1 MTVPLQP
8 DGAGVN
14 FANRAGRRDGSI
26 TLAGLRAFVAVVE
39 AGGLSAAARALGVS
53 QPNISVQL
61 ATLETACGVMLLHR
75 RPRQALTEAGRDL
88 LLRARLVL
96 SRFDEL
102 EHGLSELR
110 ALRRG
115 RLVVGLSTPAFA
127 MPLIARFQQQH
138 PGVTVTTR
146 LGNTATL
153 TESVAACDIDLAVMT
168 LLEDLPGMACTTIA
182 RQRLVLCVP
191 AGHPLATGRALRLP
205 ALAGLKL
212 VMREPGSMTRRML
225 EQLLATAGL
234 APQIQLE
241 VGSREAVKEA
251 VAAGL
256 GVGALLDGEVGED
269 PRLAT
274 VPLHGAAAVAEV
286 AVVSLPESH
295 ELPAVAAFVGL
306 ARLATPIM
314 KP

>member
-1 MTVPLQP
+1 VSLQQG
-8 DGAGVN
+8 GAAVN
-14 FANRAGRRDGSI
+14 FVTRAGRRDGSI

-53 QPNISVQL
+53 QPSVSVQL
-61 ATLETACGVMLLHR
+61 ATLEAACGVMLLHR
-75 RPRQALTEAGRDL
+75 RPRLALTEAGRDL

-102 EHGLSELR
+102 EHGLGELR

-127 MPLIARFQQQH
+127 MPLIARFQALH
-138 PGVTVTTR
+138 PGVTVSTR

-153 TESVAACDIDLAVMT
+153 TENIAACGIDLAVMT
-168 LLEDLPGMACTTIA
+168 LLEPLPGMACTTIA

-191 AGHPLATGRALRLP
+191 AGHRLATGRALRLP

-225 EQLLATAGL
+225 EQLLAGAGL
-234 APQIQLE
+234 APQVQLE

-256 GVGALLDGEVGED
+256 GVGALLDGEVGQD

-274 VPLHGAAAVAEV
+274 VKLLGAEAMAEV
-286 AVVSLPESH
+286 AVVGLPESLD
-295 ELPAVAAFVGL
+295 LPAVAAFVAL
-306 ARLATPIM
+306 AAATAGGIT